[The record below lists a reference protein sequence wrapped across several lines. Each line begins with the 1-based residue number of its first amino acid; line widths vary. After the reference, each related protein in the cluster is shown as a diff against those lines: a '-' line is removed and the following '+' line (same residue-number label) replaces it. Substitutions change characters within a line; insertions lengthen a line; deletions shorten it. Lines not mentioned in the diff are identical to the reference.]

1 MSSRIAKTAP
11 IALPSRIRFSKTRQ
25 VFATFVTATDD
36 ITAAPTDEPP
46 LAFLRTLS
54 MSPMPQDAVSFC
66 AYLLPRREAV
76 WWACQCVLA
85 LRGAAG
91 GDRLSAL
98 AEAWVRD
105 PEEERRREA
114 LDAALGADPAFATTW
129 LALAAGWSGG
139 SMAPA
144 GTPPVPPPPHLTAK
158 AVRAAILMALARVG
172 PQERARWLVAC
183 VEAGIRFAE
192 GGDARVRLGDAA

>member
-1 MSSRIAKTAP
+1 MSSRI
-11 IALPSRIRFSKTRQ
+11 RFTETRQ
-25 VFATFVTATDD
+25 VFAAFVTAMDD
-36 ITAAPTDEPP
+36 ITAAPNDDPP
-46 LAFLRTLS
+46 LVFLRQLS
-54 MSPMPQDAVSFC
+54 VSPTPEDAVSFC

-114 LDAALGADPAFATTW
+114 LDAALAADPASATTW

-144 GTPPVPPPPHLTAK
+144 ETPPVPPPPHLTAK

-172 PQERARWLVAC
+172 ARERAQWLRAC

-192 GGDARVRLGDAA
+192 GGDARVRFGEAA